1 MLVSKTDRYRFPTVL
16 VVDNKMSNNSP
27 ISITEKATSE
37 LNTTDDWQLIMEIC
51 DRIPRTTSGFVDKSS
66 FSQHETVS

>member
-1 MLVSKTDRYRFPTVL
+1 MWVSKTDRCRFPTVL
-16 VVDNKMSNNSP
+16 LVDNKMLNNFS

-66 FSQHETVS
+66 FSQDETVS